1 MIKTKGVEF
10 SYDNQ
15 VFFKFQDI
23 NLKSSENLLII
34 GSSGIGKTTLL
45 HLLAGL
51 LKSSSGSIKLFEKEL
66 SDLSSYQLD
75 RFRKNNI
82 GIVFQRPHFVNSL
95 TVKENL
101 QLAQYIA
108 NKKDNNRIENIL
120 KNLNIFDKSDKKTNQ
135 LSQGEKQRASIALAI
150 VNSPKLILADE
161 PTSSL
166 DDVNCD
172 NVIKLLKKQ
181 ISERIDFNDFDLIDE
196 HKIDGD
202 FIESQAFAL
211 LAIRSY
217 LKLPIS
223 FPSTTGCYNPCTGG
237 EITKNF

>member
-1 MIKTKGVEF
+1 MIKTKDLAF
-10 SYDNQ
+10 NYDNQ
-15 VFFKFQDI
+15 VFFKFPNI
-23 NLKSSENLLII
+23 NLKSNEDLLII

-51 LKSSSGSIKLFEKEL
+51 LNSNSGSIELFGKEL
-66 SDLSSYQLD
+66 NQLSSHQLD

-101 QLAQYIA
+101 QLAQYIG
-108 NKKDNNRIENIL
+108 NKKNNNRIDSIL
-120 KNLNIFDKSDKKTNQ
+120 KNLNILDKSNKKTNL

-166 DDVNCD
+166 DDSNCS

-181 ISERIDFNDFDLIDE
+181 ATEYGAQLIVITHDSRLKKHFN
-196 HKIDGD
+196 KS
-202 FIESQAFAL
+202 IEL
-211 LAIRSY
+211 
-217 LKLPIS
+217 
-223 FPSTTGCYNPCTGG
+223 
-237 EITKNF
+237 

>member
-10 SYDNQ
+10 NYDNQ

-51 LKSSSGSIKLFEKEL
+51 LESSSGSIKLFEKEL
-66 SDLSSYQLD
+66 NDLSSHQLD

-108 NKKDNNRIENIL
+108 NKKDNSRIENIL

-166 DDVNCD
+166 DDINCD

-181 ISERIDFNDFDLIDE
+181 ATDFGAQLIVITHDSRLKK
-196 HKIDGD
+196 HFKNS
-202 FIESQAFAL
+202 IEL
-211 LAIRSY
+211 
-217 LKLPIS
+217 
-223 FPSTTGCYNPCTGG
+223 
-237 EITKNF
+237 

>member
-10 SYDNQ
+10 NYDNQ

-51 LKSSSGSIKLFEKEL
+51 LESSSGSIKLFEKEL
-66 SDLSSYQLD
+66 SDLSSHQLD
-75 RFRKNNI
+75 KFRKNNI

-120 KNLNIFDKSDKKTNQ
+120 KNLNIFDKSNNKTNQ

-166 DDVNCD
+166 DDINCD

-181 ISERIDFNDFDLIDE
+181 ATDFGAQLIVITHD
-196 HKIDGD
+196 
-202 FIESQAFAL
+202 S
-211 LAIRSY
+211 R
-217 LKLPIS
+217 LKKH
-223 FPSTTGCYNPCTGG
+223 F
-237 EITKNF
+237 KNSIKL

>member
-10 SYDNQ
+10 NYDNQ

-51 LKSSSGSIKLFEKEL
+51 LESSSGSIKLFEKEL
-66 SDLSSYQLD
+66 SDLSSHQLD

-166 DDVNCD
+166 DDINCD

-181 ISERIDFNDFDLIDE
+181 ATDFEAQLIVITHDSRLKK
-196 HKIDGD
+196 HFKNS
-202 FIESQAFAL
+202 IEL
-211 LAIRSY
+211 
-217 LKLPIS
+217 
-223 FPSTTGCYNPCTGG
+223 
-237 EITKNF
+237 

>member
-10 SYDNQ
+10 NYDNQ

-51 LKSSSGSIKLFEKEL
+51 LESSSGSIKLFEKEL
-66 SDLSSYQLD
+66 GDLSSHQLD
-75 RFRKNNI
+75 KFRKNNI

-166 DDVNCD
+166 DDINCD
-172 NVIKLLKKQ
+172 NVIELLKKQ
-181 ISERIDFNDFDLIDE
+181 ATDFEAQLIVITHDSRLKK
-196 HKIDGD
+196 HFKNS
-202 FIESQAFAL
+202 IEL
-211 LAIRSY
+211 
-217 LKLPIS
+217 
-223 FPSTTGCYNPCTGG
+223 
-237 EITKNF
+237 

>member
-1 MIKTKGVEF
+1 MIKTKGLKF
-10 SYDNQ
+10 NYDNQ
-15 VFFKFQDI
+15 VFFEFPDI
-23 NLKSSENLLII
+23 NLISGENLLII

-51 LKSSSGSIKLFEKEL
+51 LKWESGSVELFGNEISL
-66 SDLSSYQLD
+66 LSSHQLD

-108 NKKDNNRIENIL
+108 KKKDNNRIESIL
-120 KNLNIFDKSDKKTNQ
+120 KNLNISDKANKKTNQ

-166 DDVNCD
+166 DDNNCT
-172 NVIKLLKKQ
+172 NVINLLQKQATEFGAQLVVITHDSRVKKYFKKSVELW
-181 ISERIDFNDFDLIDE
+181 I
-196 HKIDGD
+196 
-202 FIESQAFAL
+202 
-211 LAIRSY
+211 Y
-217 LKLPIS
+217 LNLV
-223 FPSTTGCYNPCTGG
+223 
-237 EITKNF
+237 

>member
-1 MIKTKGVEF
+1 MIKTKEVKF
-10 SYDNQ
+10 NYDNQ
-15 VFFKFQDI
+15 VFFDFPDI
-23 NLKSSENLLII
+23 NLKSGENLLII
-34 GSSGIGKTTLL
+34 GNSGIGKTTLL

-51 LKSSSGSIKLFEKEL
+51 LKLNSGSIELFGKEL
-66 SDLSSYQLD
+66 RKLSSYQLD

-82 GIVFQRPHFVNSL
+82 GIIFQRPHFVNSL

-108 NKKDNNRIENIL
+108 NKKDDNRIESIL
-120 KNLNIFDKSDKKTNQ
+120 KNLNIFDKSNKITNQ

-166 DDVNCD
+166 DDNNCS

-181 ISERIDFNDFDLIDE
+181 ATEFGAQLIVITHDSRLKK
-196 HKIDGD
+196 HFKKS
-202 FIESQAFAL
+202 IEL
-211 LAIRSY
+211 
-217 LKLPIS
+217 
-223 FPSTTGCYNPCTGG
+223 
-237 EITKNF
+237 

>member
-10 SYDNQ
+10 NYDNQ

-51 LKSSSGSIKLFEKEL
+51 LESSSGSIKLFEKEL
-66 SDLSSYQLD
+66 SDLSSHQLD

-120 KNLNIFDKSDKKTNQ
+120 KNLNILDKSDKKTNQ

-181 ISERIDFNDFDLIDE
+181 ATDFGAQLIVITHDSRLKK
-196 HKIDGD
+196 HFKNS
-202 FIESQAFAL
+202 IEL
-211 LAIRSY
+211 
-217 LKLPIS
+217 
-223 FPSTTGCYNPCTGG
+223 
-237 EITKNF
+237 

>member
-1 MIKTKGVEF
+1 MIKTKDLAF
-10 SYDNQ
+10 NYDNQ
-15 VFFKFQDI
+15 VFFKFPNI
-23 NLKSSENLLII
+23 NLKSNEDLLII

-51 LKSSSGSIKLFEKEL
+51 LNSNSGSIELFGKEL
-66 SDLSSYQLD
+66 NQLSSHQLD

-101 QLAQYIA
+101 QLAQYIG
-108 NKKDNNRIENIL
+108 NKKNNNRIDSIL
-120 KNLNIFDKSDKKTNQ
+120 KNLNILDKSNKKTNL

-166 DDVNCD
+166 DDSNCF

-181 ISERIDFNDFDLIDE
+181 ATEYGAQLIVITHDSRLKKHFN
-196 HKIDGD
+196 KS
-202 FIESQAFAL
+202 IEL
-211 LAIRSY
+211 
-217 LKLPIS
+217 
-223 FPSTTGCYNPCTGG
+223 
-237 EITKNF
+237 

>member
-1 MIKTKGVEF
+1 MIKTKEVKF
-10 SYDNQ
+10 NYDNQ
-15 VFFKFQDI
+15 VFFDFPDI
-23 NLKSSENLLII
+23 NLKSGENLLII
-34 GSSGIGKTTLL
+34 GNSGIGKTTLL

-51 LKSSSGSIKLFEKEL
+51 LKLNSGSIELFGKEL
-66 SDLSSYQLD
+66 RKLSSYQLD

-82 GIVFQRPHFVNSL
+82 GIIFQRPHFVNSL

-108 NKKDNNRIENIL
+108 NKKDDNRIESIL
-120 KNLNIFDKSDKKTNQ
+120 KNLNVFDKSNKITNQ

-166 DDVNCD
+166 DDNNCS

-181 ISERIDFNDFDLIDE
+181 ATEFGAQLIVITHDSRLKK
-196 HKIDGD
+196 HFKKS
-202 FIESQAFAL
+202 IEL
-211 LAIRSY
+211 
-217 LKLPIS
+217 
-223 FPSTTGCYNPCTGG
+223 
-237 EITKNF
+237 